1 MEEQQR
7 PGISEAGR
15 RDADLVAR
23 TLAGDATAFDDLIR
37 THERKAVA
45 VASRML
51 GNLQDGLDVAQDA
64 FLRAY
69 RSLGTLKQ
77 PERFGPWL
85 MRIVSN
91 LSLNYRRSRK
101 ATSSMPVEDLLTGE
115 SLSGSGPGPASTNTP
130 DEAASTA
137 ELSER
142 IEQAI
147 AELPEK
153 QRAAL
158 VLFAI
163 EGLAQKEVAEV
174 LECSVELV
182 KWNVFQA
189 RKKLKKELAEFLL
202 ES

>member
-1 MEEQQR
+1 MEAQQR
-7 PGISEAGR
+7 PDIAEAGR

-69 RSLGTLKQ
+69 RSLETLKQ

-101 ATSSMPVEDLLTGE
+101 VTSSMPVEDLLLGE
-115 SLSGSGPGPASTNTP
+115 SLSGSGPGPASTSTP

-137 ELSER
+137 ELSEQ

-163 EGLAQKEVAEV
+163 EGLGQKEVADI

-189 RKKLKKELAEFLL
+189 RKKLKKELAEYLL
-202 ES
+202 E